1 MLLSVVKD
9 FINDFLM
16 QYSHLVGGEREVQ
29 LFQIEKDK
37 IDQGDSSIKYSKN
50 NLLNWT
56 HACKCLLMQLKRIT
70 DIIRIKDDKE
80 KLWLGKSAHK
90 F

>member
-1 MLLSVVKD
+1 MLLLVVKD

-29 LFQIEKDK
+29 LFPIEKDK

-80 KLWLGKSAHK
+80 KQWLGKSAHK